1 VARSRATL
9 SHVWRRPVGSRLHRA
24 GSSCTQLDNLRTH
37 PSVALA
43 LSQKKLRLHGWV
55 FDIESGEID
64 ALDHQ
69 SGRFVDLVGHPDV
82 YAHAG

>member
-1 VARSRATL
+1 V
-9 SHVWRRPVGSRLHRA
+9 
-24 GSSCTQLDNLRTH
+24 
-37 PSVALA
+37 
-43 LSQKKLRLHGWV
+43 SQKKLRLHGWM

-69 SGRFVDLVGHPDV
+69 SGGFLDLIEHPDV

>member
-1 VARSRATL
+1 
-9 SHVWRRPVGSRLHRA
+9 
-24 GSSCTQLDNLRTH
+24 
-37 PSVALA
+37 
-43 LSQKKLRLHGWV
+43 V

-69 SGRFVDLVGHPDV
+69 SGGFVDLIEHPDV